1 MALIGSLDKQP
12 REILPVDIS
21 YADVIGGRMVTS
33 IVPTVEVP
41 AGMTLVSQ
49 TLDLEGSVLQL
60 YVSGGTTGNAYRWTA
75 LADITIGGRVTRV
88 EDEFDVVV
96 LEV

>member
-1 MALIGSLDKQP
+1 MALIGSFDKQP
-12 REILPVDIS
+12 REMLPVDIS
-21 YADVIGGRMVTS
+21 YADVIGGRTATS

-41 AGMTLVSQ
+41 VGMTKVSEQ
-49 TLDLEGSVLQL
+49 LAGSVLQM
-60 YVSGGTTGNAYRWTA
+60 YISGGITGTSYRWTV
-75 LADITIGGRVTRV
+75 LTDITIAGNVTRV

>member
-1 MALIGSLDKQP
+1 MALIGSFEKQP
-12 REILPVDIS
+12 REVLPVDVS
-21 YADVIGGRMVTS
+21 YADVIGDRTASS

-41 AGMTLVSQ
+41 TGMTKVSEQ
-49 TLDLEGSVLQL
+49 MDGSVLQL
-60 YVSGGTTGNAYRWTA
+60 YVSGGTTGNSYRWTV
-75 LADITIGGRVTRV
+75 LTDITIAGNVTRV